1 MLVKVDVFL
10 QLEVVFLLHVHH
22 QVLPLVFLRVSS
34 MVQNILVDKVIL
46 NGDVAFPLGYGVEQS
61 VAEEGVSECAQE
73 LLVVLES
80 HFALV

>member
-1 MLVKVDVFL
+1 
-10 QLEVVFLLHVHH
+10 
-22 QVLPLVFLRVSS
+22 